1 MQVKEAIAALSK
13 LDETEEICLF
23 WQAKPD
29 DIHIYAWA
37 WICEEFTLEIL
48 REFNDIFCNTIQSLK
63 HLYPY
68 DVRVASGDVVFVEKK

>member
-1 MQVKEAIAALSK
+1 MQVREAIAALYK
-13 LDETEEICLF
+13 LNAEEEICMY

-29 DIHIYAWA
+29 NINVYAWA

-48 REFNDIFCNTIQSLK
+48 REFNDTFCDTIQSLK

-68 DVRVASGDVVFVEKK
+68 DVKVASGDVVFVEKK